1 MPRSPK
7 SMPATAE
14 DALRSLYKAAAEM
27 RAVLVVGGV
36 PIMFPKRHLQK
47 VFLEPKTLIEVSGE
61 AVTTQL
67 DEPFFDIDFT
77 PKEPVLIASLHE
89 DGDRWDIVRAE
100 ERDDGNTDIDHF
112 VWFEGRWIIAF
123 RAIVLPDGHD
133 VEVSWRTWDAE
144 AKPKDLR
151 PETVERGEEAAWYA
165 TAVLRVA
172 EGLRANDALTAPSI
186 QTNPLSG
193 S

>member
-1 MPRSPK
+1 MPRSPR

-14 DALRSLYKAAAEM
+14 DALRSLYKAAAET
-27 RAVLVVGGV
+27 RAVLHAGAV
-36 PIMFPKRHLQK
+36 PIMFLKKHLQK
-47 VFLEPKTLIEVSGE
+47 AFHEPKTLVEVPGA
-61 AVTTQL
+61 AVKAQL

-77 PKEPVLIASLHE
+77 PKDPVLIAALHE

-100 ERDDGNTDIDHF
+100 RRADGNTDLSHF
-112 VWFEGRWIIAF
+112 VWFEGRWIVAF
-123 RAIVLPDGHD
+123 RAIVLPDAHD
-133 VEVSWRTWDAE
+133 VHVEWRTWDARAE
-144 AKPKDLR
+144 PEDLQ
-151 PETVERGEEAAWYA
+151 PEVVEEGENAAWYA
-165 TAVLRVA
+165 TAMLRVA